1 MSSKLAHI
9 LGKTLTK
16 WFLVN
21 RNITQYSMPRTG
33 STLIRRILDELFT
46 NVTSRHPPLRKPSIH
61 NDGILVIS
69 CRYPL
74 DVFVSVVRISGAS
87 GLDDSTLNHYLPS
100 LEAQYRLYFHDLSL
114 FKNDKVKL
122 KYEKF
127 WNNYDYIFDRLE
139 NFFDLQISQKK
150 RKHINHVCGIKNT
163 KKIQGALEGFN
174 DTDEKTKI
182 HGDHIATPEP
192 FGYKKILT
200 ERQISFLE
208 ERLHEPLEEWRKL

>member
-1 MSSKLAHI
+1 
-9 LGKTLTK
+9 
-16 WFLVN
+16 
-21 RNITQYSMPRTG
+21 MPRTG
-33 STLIRRILDELFT
+33 STLVRRILDEIFDD
-46 NVTSRHPPLRKPSIH
+46 VVSRHPPLREELVCVRQKPQL
-61 NDGILVIS
+61 ILNGVAHSRHEKIPRDVLIIS

-100 LEAQYRLYFHDLSL
+100 LEAQYSSYFHDLSL